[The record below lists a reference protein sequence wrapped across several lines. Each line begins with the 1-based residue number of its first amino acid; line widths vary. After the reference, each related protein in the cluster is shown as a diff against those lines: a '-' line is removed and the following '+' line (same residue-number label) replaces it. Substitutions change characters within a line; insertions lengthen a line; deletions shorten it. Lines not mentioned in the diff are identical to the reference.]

1 MAKQPSQGSLLDLKA
16 ITDEHV
22 NRFAAEGRAPVKGA
36 KRNVRLT
43 TNQFDKPSPGLV
55 KRLAHEARNEDKRSF
70 VGDELS
76 KSTRANLE
84 AKAIKYEAMSRG
96 DFSGLTE
103 RELAEVVVDVSL
115 RIRVAI

>member
-36 KRNVRLT
+36 KRNVRLN

-70 VGDELS
+70 VGDD

-84 AKAIKYEAMSRG
+84 AKALKYEAMSRG

-115 RIRVAI
+115 SESVAI